1 MSEQNT
7 YDTKQNNNDINKR
20 LLAVTDMPSADNV
33 KGVFMLINITIEVV
47 VPIIKLS
54 KKFDQFEIE
63 NPGVIICSVIRQ
75 YIHERIV
82 QFEMHLHHKIVTRA
96 RQIDNE
102 QQKISNTHKFSWV
115 LKLAYVTLRHK

>member
-54 KKFDQFEIE
+54 E
-63 NPGVIICSVIRQ
+63 
-75 YIHERIV
+75 
-82 QFEMHLHHKIVTRA
+82 KI
-96 RQIDNE
+96 
-102 QQKISNTHKFSWV
+102 
-115 LKLAYVTLRHK
+115 